1 MTNILFIMPGVHV
14 ASFTWVMLQLKK
26 SEEIQHAKLLVT
38 KYKLVASPVQGWL
51 LLRFSLSTGN
61 ATSPSQA
68 KQYKQNMVKGK
79 VI

>member
-1 MTNILFIMPGVHV
+1 
-14 ASFTWVMLQLKK
+14 MLQLKK
-26 SEEIQHAKLLVT
+26 LQENQRAKILVT
-38 KYKLVASPVQGWL
+38 KYKLVALPVQGWL

-61 ATSPSQA
+61 VTSPSQA